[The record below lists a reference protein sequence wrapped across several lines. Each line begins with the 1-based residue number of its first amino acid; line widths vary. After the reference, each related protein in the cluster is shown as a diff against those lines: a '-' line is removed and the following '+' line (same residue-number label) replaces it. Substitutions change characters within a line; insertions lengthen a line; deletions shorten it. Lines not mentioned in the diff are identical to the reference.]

1 MNKIKRILISI
12 GVIII
17 GIVVMLLVF
26 ENVNKLYKN
35 KIEITYENV
44 VNAQNEYPVTV
55 KYNSEDLD
63 GILCSANGA
72 NYKKIGEC
80 TFNLTSGKHKIY
92 IKKDDNILTKE
103 FEIKPEYLGTFSST
117 MDVLDTYY
125 LAVGGKKSF
134 NFTFD
139 YKEDFDKEVYY
150 KVEDKE
156 VLKVEDNKM
165 YGLKKGTTKV
175 TATLKDGN
183 SKTYNVMVTDL
194 IVSPTMAKKTRLT
207 CNRYTLEESIL
218 LDKILASR
226 VEEAGLGTRAGVAA
240 SARFLS
246 LEFPYAI
253 RYFYENGRLENW
265 GKKDYI
271 DAEGRYYHVGLYLH
285 KSKFEDI
292 VSSTKSGP
300 AIWGCPLME
309 YSEDRMG
316 INGLDCSGF
325 VTWAMLNGGFDSKDV
340 GSGNE
345 ELIDGELYDY
355 GTHNEITKE
364 YMKKNTYKP
373 GDYIASDGHAAL
385 IVGVDE
391 KYVYVAEAYY
401 ADVKVSKF
409 EKYNELPNLYSLTF
423 ITEMNEIYPNGDGN
437 ITLMWE

>member
-1 MNKIKRILISI
+1 MKKVVSVI
-12 GVIII
+12 GLVLSFLII
-17 GIVVMLLVF
+17 GYAVYLLIA
-26 ENVNKLYKN
+26 NYD
-35 KIEITYENV
+35 KINRDKIRINYENV
-44 VNAQNEYPVTV
+44 INENEEYLVNVTYDGKDNIKCSLDNIDYTSKCSFLLKEGNYKAYVTNEKDTSYKDFTV
-55 KYNSEDLD
+55 KKN
-63 GILCSANGA
+63 
-72 NYKKIGEC
+72 
-80 TFNLTSGKHKIY
+80 
-92 IKKDDNILTKE
+92 
-103 FEIKPEYLGTFSST
+103 YLGIFSST
-117 MDVLDTYY
+117 IDVLDTYY

-139 YKEDFDKEVYY
+139 YPEYFDKTVTY
-150 KVEDKE
+150 KVEDKNI
-156 VLKVEDNKM
+156 LKVENDTM
-165 YGLKKGTTKV
+165 YAVSAGTTKV

-226 VEEAGLGTRAGVAA
+226 VEEAGIGTRAGVASA
-240 SARFLS
+240 ARFLS

-265 GKKDYI
+265 GKKDHI

-285 KSKFEDI
+285 ESKFKGI
-292 VSSTKSGP
+292 TSSTKSGP

>member
-1 MNKIKRILISI
+1 MKKVVSVI
-12 GVIII
+12 GLVLSFLII
-17 GIVVMLLVF
+17 GYAVYLLIV
-26 ENVNKLYKN
+26 NHG
-35 KIEITYENV
+35 KINRDKIRINYENV
-44 VNAQNEYPVTV
+44 INEDEEYLVNVTYDGKDNIKCSLDNIDYTSKCSFLLKEGNYKAYVTNEKDTSYKDFTV
-55 KYNSEDLD
+55 KKN
-63 GILCSANGA
+63 
-72 NYKKIGEC
+72 
-80 TFNLTSGKHKIY
+80 
-92 IKKDDNILTKE
+92 
-103 FEIKPEYLGTFSST
+103 YLGIFSST
-117 MDVLDTYY
+117 IDVLDTYY

-139 YKEDFDKEVYY
+139 YPEYFDKTVTY
-150 KVEDKE
+150 KVEDKNI
-156 VLKVEDNKM
+156 LKVENDTM
-165 YGLKKGTTKV
+165 YAVSAGTTKV

-183 SKTYNVMVTDL
+183 SKTYNVVVTDL
-194 IVSPTMAKKTRLT
+194 IVPPVINNEKQIVP
-207 CNRYTLEESIL
+207 CNRYTLEENIL
-218 LDKILASR
+218 LDKILESR
-226 VEEAGLGTRAGVAA
+226 VLEAGVGTRAGVASA
-240 SARFLS
+240 ARFLS

-265 GKKDYI
+265 GKKDHI
-271 DAEGRYYHVGLYLH
+271 DAEGRYYHIGLYLH
-285 KSKFEDI
+285 ESKFKGI
-292 VSSTKSGP
+292 TSSTKSGP

>member
-1 MNKIKRILISI
+1 MNKIKRILIEMGI
-12 GVIII
+12 III
-17 GIVVMLLVF
+17 GIIVMLLVF

-63 GILCSANGA
+63 GILCSVDGS

-80 TFNLTSGKHKIY
+80 TLNLTSGKHKIY

-103 FEIKPEYLGTFSST
+103 FEIKREYLGTFSST

-139 YKEDFDKEVYY
+139 YPEGFDKEVYY
-150 KVEDKE
+150 KVEDAE
-156 VLKVEDNKM
+156 VLKIEDNKM

-175 TATLKDGN
+175 TAFLKDGN

-226 VEEAGLGTRAGVAA
+226 VEEAGVGTRAGVASA
-240 SARFLS
+240 ARFLS

-265 GKKDYI
+265 GKKDHI

-285 KSKFEDI
+285 ESKFKGI
-292 VSSTKSGP
+292 TSSTKSGP

-355 GTHNEITKE
+355 ETHNEITKE

>member
-1 MNKIKRILISI
+1 MKKVVSVI
-12 GVIII
+12 GLVLSFLII
-17 GIVVMLLVF
+17 GYAVYLLIV
-26 ENVNKLYKN
+26 NHG
-35 KIEITYENV
+35 KINRDKIRINYENV
-44 VNAQNEYPVTV
+44 INEDEEYLVNVTYDGKDNIKCSLDNIDYTSKCSFLLKEGNYKAYVTNEKDTSYKDFTV
-55 KYNSEDLD
+55 KKN
-63 GILCSANGA
+63 
-72 NYKKIGEC
+72 
-80 TFNLTSGKHKIY
+80 
-92 IKKDDNILTKE
+92 
-103 FEIKPEYLGTFSST
+103 YLGIFSST
-117 MDVLDTYY
+117 IDVLDTYY

-139 YKEDFDKEVYY
+139 YPEYFDKTVTY
-150 KVEDKE
+150 KVEDKNI
-156 VLKVEDNKM
+156 LKVENDTM
-165 YGLKKGTTKV
+165 YAVSAGTTKV

-183 SKTYNVMVTDL
+183 SKTYNVVVTDL
-194 IVSPTMAKKTRLT
+194 IVPPVINNEKQIVP
-207 CNRYTLEESIL
+207 CNRYTLEENIL
-218 LDKILASR
+218 LDKILESR
-226 VEEAGLGTRAGVAA
+226 VLEAGVGTRAGVAA
-240 SARFLS
+240 AARFLS
-246 LEFPYAI
+246 LEFPYSI
-253 RYFYENGRLENW
+253 PYFNENGRLDSH
-265 GKKDYI
+265 GTRPRV

-285 KSKFEDI
+285 ESKFKGI
-292 VSSTKSGP
+292 TSSTKSGP

>member
-1 MNKIKRILISI
+1 
-12 GVIII
+12 
-17 GIVVMLLVF
+17 
-26 ENVNKLYKN
+26 
-35 KIEITYENV
+35 
-44 VNAQNEYPVTV
+44 
-55 KYNSEDLD
+55 
-63 GILCSANGA
+63 
-72 NYKKIGEC
+72 
-80 TFNLTSGKHKIY
+80 
-92 IKKDDNILTKE
+92 
-103 FEIKPEYLGTFSST
+103 
-117 MDVLDTYY
+117 
-125 LAVGGKKSF
+125 
-134 NFTFD
+134 
-139 YKEDFDKEVYY
+139 
-150 KVEDKE
+150 
-156 VLKVEDNKM
+156 M

-175 TATLKDGN
+175 TAFLKDGN

-226 VEEAGLGTRAGVAA
+226 VEEAGVGTRAGVASA
-240 SARFLS
+240 ARFLS

-265 GKKDYI
+265 GKKDHI

-285 KSKFEDI
+285 ESKFEDI
-292 VSSTKSGP
+292 TSSTKSGP

>member
-1 MNKIKRILISI
+1 MKKVVSVI
-12 GVIII
+12 GLVLSFLII
-17 GIVVMLLVF
+17 GYAVYLLIV
-26 ENVNKLYKN
+26 NHG
-35 KIEITYENV
+35 KINRDKIRINYENV
-44 VNAQNEYPVTV
+44 INEDEEYLVNVTYDGKDNIKCSLDNIDYTSKCSFLLKEGNYKAYVTNEKDTSYKDFTV
-55 KYNSEDLD
+55 KKN
-63 GILCSANGA
+63 
-72 NYKKIGEC
+72 
-80 TFNLTSGKHKIY
+80 
-92 IKKDDNILTKE
+92 
-103 FEIKPEYLGTFSST
+103 YLGIFSST
-117 MDVLDTYY
+117 IDVLDTYY

-139 YKEDFDKEVYY
+139 YPEYFDKTVTY
-150 KVEDKE
+150 KVEDKNI
-156 VLKVEDNKM
+156 LKVENDTM
-165 YGLKKGTTKV
+165 YAVSAGTTKV

-226 VEEAGLGTRAGVAA
+226 VEEAGVGTRAGVASA
-240 SARFLS
+240 ARFLS

-265 GKKDYI
+265 GKKDHI

-285 KSKFEDI
+285 ESKFKGI
-292 VSSTKSGP
+292 TSSTKSGP